1 MKLVFFSNFIN
12 HHQVYV
18 SDELNALTNGNYTF
32 VETTPIPESFRKS
45 GYPDY
50 TTRSYVLQAWRNR
63 EQMKAALQLAV
74 DADVALFDGYEAL
87 PFEIERYK
95 RDTRLL
101 SFEINERW
109 CKRGIINY
117 LSPRFLKWYYHY
129 ITSFRKCNVYKLCCS
144 AYLPNDMYNV
154 CAFKDK
160 CFKWAYLTMTKE
172 FDVKHLVHSRPK
184 GRLQIMWCARFI
196 NWKHPKLAI
205 ELAKE
210 LKTEGFSFDLDMYGS
225 GEMFEEIE
233 KDVTLY
239 QLQDVVHLKG
249 NAPNDIILEEMKKHS
264 IFLITSDRNE
274 GWGAVVNE
282 ALSSGCA
289 VVADEQIGAVPYLVR
304 HGVNGRIYK
313 TKNLQSIKQN
323 IIFYINNPQELD
335 ANCLEAYRT
344 MTNMW
349 SPSNA
354 AKCLITLIN
363 NLKIGSQM
371 FASDGPCSKAYPIK

>member
-1 MKLVFFSNFIN
+1 MKLVFFSNFFN

-18 SDELNALTNGNYTF
+18 SDELSALTDGNYTF
-32 VETTPIPESFRKS
+32 VETTPMPESFRKS

-50 TTRSYVLQAWRNR
+50 TTRPYVLQAWRNSER
-63 EQMKAALQLAV
+63 MKAALQLAV

-101 SFEINERW
+101 SFEVNERW
-109 CKRGIINY
+109 CKHGIINY

-154 CAFKDK
+154 GAFKDK
-160 CFKWAYLTMTKE
+160 CFKWAYFTMTKE
-172 FDVKHLVHSRPK
+172 FDVRHLVHSRPK

-196 NWKHPKLAI
+196 TWKHPELAI

-210 LKTEGFSFDLDMYGS
+210 LKAEGFSFDLDMYGS

-233 KDVTLY
+233 KEVTLH
-239 QLQDVVHLKG
+239 QLQDVVHLNG

-282 ALSSGCA
+282 ALSNGCA
-289 VVADEQIGAVPYLVR
+289 VVADEHIGSVPFLVR

-313 TKNLQSIKQN
+313 TTNLQSIKQN
-323 IIFYINNPQELD
+323 IIFYINNPQELE
-335 ANCLEAYRT
+335 ANCVEAYKT
-344 MTNMW
+344 MMNMW

-363 NLKIGSQM
+363 NLKIGSQT